1 MMIMRKMVK
10 VVSAQKRL
18 EKKEKKKQKQKE
30 NDNDCNE

>member
-1 MMIMRKMVK
+1 MRKMVK